1 MAVKDNFNK
10 QIEDIRRQLKI
21 ISIITSI
28 ASILFIVLLI
38 NPNGFSFE
46 TLDTEQTITEV
57 NDDLIEN
64 GIHIRTGFKDAEGL
78 LTVVQNCTSCHSS
91 KLVIQNRMNAD
102 RWNATIK
109 WMQET
114 QNLWDLGENQ
124 EVIVNYLV
132 ANYPPVEKGR
142 RENIKDIEWYE
153 LNNR

>member
-10 QIEDIRRQLKI
+10 QIEDIGRQLKI

-28 ASILFIVLLI
+28 ASILFIVLLL

-46 TLDTEQTITEV
+46 TIDTEQTITEV
-57 NDDLIEN
+57 NEDLIEN
-64 GIHIRTGFKDAEGL
+64 GIHVRTGFKDAEGL

-109 WMQET
+109 
-114 QNLWDLGENQ
+114 
-124 EVIVNYLV
+124 
-132 ANYPPVEKGR
+132 
-142 RENIKDIEWYE
+142 
-153 LNNR
+153 